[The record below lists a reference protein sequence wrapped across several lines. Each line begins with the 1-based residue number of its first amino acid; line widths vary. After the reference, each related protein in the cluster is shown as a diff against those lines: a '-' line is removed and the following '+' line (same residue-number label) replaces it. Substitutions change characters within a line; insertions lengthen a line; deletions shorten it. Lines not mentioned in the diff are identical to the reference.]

1 MIQKKQEPWYI
12 HAALWVVIVVLSY
25 ILIEVAIIQPR
36 EIMRKER
43 YFKKESRIRMDDIRQ
58 AEILWQKE
66 KGYYTDNLDSL
77 IEFVKTDSTV
87 MKVMTGID
95 SITKKPTNPF
105 KALLS
110 VGQFVPESLAHSPKS
125 LRPYL
130 LQVDSS
136 VEYDTTVNR
145 RGKII
150 KIDTIQT
157 FGHRYYLED
166 KDGYGSIGDLYNN
179 ASLNTASW
187 E

>member
-12 HAALWVVIVVLSY
+12 HAALWVVIIVLSY
-25 ILIEVAIIQPR
+25 VLIEVAIVQPR

-58 AEILWQKE
+58 AEILWHNK
-66 KGYYTDNLDSL
+66 KGYFTDNLDSL
-77 IEFVKTDSTV
+77 IEFIKTDSTV
-87 MKVMTGID
+87 IKAMTGFD
-95 SITKKPTNPF
+95 TITKKSTNPF
-105 KALLS
+105 KSLVS
-110 VGQFVPESLAHSPKS
+110 TGEFVPESLLHSPKS

-130 LQVDSS
+130 LQIDSS
-136 VEYDTTVNR
+136 TEYDTTVNR
-145 RGKII
+145 WGKLV
-150 KIDTIQT
+150 KIDTVKT

-166 KDGYGSIGDLYNN
+166 KDGYGTIGDLYNN